1 MEQIMASQ
9 IHEERARSRPRDDA
23 GASVKGLSKERQAE
37 VKKLDRDTEDLMD
50 EIDELLESED
60 TISAQDYKQQGG
72 Q

>member
-1 MEQIMASQ
+1 MASQ

-37 VKKLDRDTEDLMD
+37 VNRTKSDTDDLMD